1 MKPKFKNTEAWEQAQ
16 ILMQPTFIRVLDNIR
31 KKLEQSTW
39 KESYEEVK
47 HPVPGYLL
55 CLTHGEKVA
64 KVDIWKLCF
73 RVCFRDYNPPP
84 THVTGDANNQSYEV
98 DIDTNLIDET
108 GEVDWQLLETKA
120 QQVVSDVFAN
130 LNFEI

>member
-16 ILMQPTFIRVLDNIR
+16 ILMQPAFIRVLDNIR
-31 KKLEQSTW
+31 KNLEQSTW

-47 HPVPGYLL
+47 YPFPGHLL
-55 CLTHGEKVA
+55 CLTHQEKVA
-64 KVDIWKLCF
+64 KVNIWEMCF
-73 RVCFRDYNPPP
+73 QVCFRDYNPPL
-84 THVTGDANNQSYEV
+84 THTSGDATNQNYEV

-120 QQVVSDVFAN
+120 QQVVSDIFAN
-130 LNFEI
+130 LNFES